1 MANVEP
7 APSFVHLHVHTHF
20 SLLDGANRIEELV
33 QAVKDMG
40 MPAIAVTDHGNL
52 FGAIEFYQAAH
63 KAGVKPILG
72 IEAYVAPGDR
82 RVKEAKGIAE
92 ASYHLLLLA
101 MNNTG
106 YQNLLKLASIGYCEG
121 FYYRPRI
128 DHDVLAAHADG
139 LIAASSCLG
148 AEIPDALLKHDTVRA
163 AELADWYLSIFGP
176 ERFFIELQDHGLEE
190 QRTINPELIEIARRK
205 GAGLIVTNDVHYLTH
220 DDVEAH
226 DVLCCISTR
235 ALQSEEKRF
244 KFPSDQFFLK
254 TPEQMANLFPNQPEA
269 VANTVAIAEK
279 CNVNLDFKK
288 RYTPVYRPPDKQTPE
303 EFLSK
308 LVYQGAAER
317 YGEITDEMRERIE
330 YELEV
335 IESKGF
341 SSYFLICWDF
351 VRYARAHGIPCGA
364 RGSGCSSIVAYCL
377 HLSQPDP
384 LRYGLYFERF
394 MDPDRDE
401 MPDIDID
408 ICQDGREAVIQYV
421 REKYG
426 HVAQIITFGTLKAR
440 AAIRDVSRVLG
451 VPLADADRV
460 AKLVPEELKMTLD
473 KALSQEPELSR
484 LYQQD
489 ERIRKVIDIGRRIE
503 GLSRNASVH
512 AAGVVIADEP
522 LVGLL
527 PLYKQPD
534 SDAIMTQ
541 FEGTTVEKVGLLK
554 MDFLG
559 LRTLSVLART
569 CKLVEQNHGITV
581 DLEHL
586 DLADQRVFGLFVAGH
601 TKGVFQF
608 ESGGMRDVLT
618 RMRPNRI
625 EDLIAANA
633 LYRPGPMINI
643 DAYIARK
650 HGESWQTPHRVM
662 SEVLAETHGIIVYQ
676 EQVARLVNQLGGIE
690 RKRAFRLAKAIS
702 KKKTAMIE
710 AEREPFIAGALAKG
724 LKKGEAQEIFNQILP
739 FGEYAFN
746 KAHSTGYALIAF
758 QTAYLKTYY
767 PHEFMAALLTYE
779 MGDTDKVVEYIE
791 ECKRLGIDVRPPD
804 INESDAD
811 FTVVRPPGGKGE
823 PFLRFGLA
831 AIKGVGRKAVDCIVA
846 ARREGGPFK
855 DLFDF
860 CDRVD
865 LTTVNRGVIEA
876 QIKAGAFDTTGAM
889 RKALM
894 QVLDDA
900 LRVGAQNQHDR
911 QSGQMNMFGEFERDA
926 GRPATP
932 MISSEEWNDA
942 EMLAYEKAVLGF
954 YVTKHPLAAHAE
966 ILRKFATADC
976 ADLTP
981 EADGM
986 EVVLGGMISRFR
998 TNTTKTGRNAGS
1010 KLAVLTFEDTTGAI
1024 EAVVFAEELEKFR
1037 RFIGPDKIVFLRGR
1051 VDCRRE
1057 EPSLRV
1063 SEVIPFADGPSA
1075 LADAVIIR
1083 VNAAGLEPDV
1093 LDRLRDICRAHGGD
1107 RPLFLHVQSQ
1117 GDMTTVLRCG
1127 SDMAVRPDDAFVT
1140 AVHQLLGE
1148 GSAEVLGSRR
1158 PIQRPSAVSSETR
1171 LSPTQVATTD
1181 LEEEDSALSMT

>member
-1 MANVEP
+1 MAKVEKQP
-7 APSFVHLHVHTHF
+7 QFVHLHVHTHF
-20 SLLDGANRIEELV
+20 SLLDGANRIGELV
-33 QAVKDMG
+33 DSAKEMG

-52 FGAIEFYQAAH
+52 FGAIEFYQAAI
-63 KAGVKPILG
+63 KAGVKPIVG

-82 RVKEAKGIAE
+82 RVKEAKGIAD

-101 MNNTG
+101 MNNVG
-106 YQNLLKLASIGYCEG
+106 YRNLLKLASIGYCEG

-128 DHDVLAAHADG
+128 DHETLAAHAEG

-148 AEIPDALLKHDTVRA
+148 AEIPDALLKHDTARA
-163 AELADWYLSIFGP
+163 AELADWYLQLFGP
-176 ERFFIELQDHGLEE
+176 ERFFIELQDHGLDE
-190 QRTINPELIEIARRK
+190 QRMINPELVEIARRK

-254 TPEQMANLFPNQPEA
+254 TPAEMAALFPQYPEA
-269 VANTVAIAEK
+269 AANTVAIAER
-279 CNVNLDFKK
+279 CNIELDFKK
-288 RYTPVYRPPDKQTPE
+288 RYTPVYRPPDQQSPE
-303 EFLSK
+303 EFLST

-317 YGEITDEMRERIE
+317 YGEITDDIRERID

-351 VRYARAHGIPCGA
+351 VHYARAHGIPCGA
-364 RGSGCSSIVAYCL
+364 RGSGCSSIVAYSL

-408 ICQDGREAVIQYV
+408 ICQDGREQVIQYV

-440 AAIRDVSRVLG
+440 AAIRDVCRVLG

-473 KALSQEPELSR
+473 KALAQEPELAR

-489 ERIRKVIDIGRRIE
+489 ERIRKVLDIGRRIE

-522 LVGLL
+522 LDGLL

-569 CKLVEQNHGITV
+569 CKLIEQNHGVSV
-581 DLEHL
+581 DLERL
-586 DLADQRVFGLFVAGH
+586 NLTDQRVFELFVAGH

-608 ESGGMRDVLT
+608 ESGGMRDVLM

-643 DAYIARK
+643 DAYIGRK
-650 HGESWQTPHRVM
+650 HGERWQTPHRIM
-662 SEVLAETHGIIVYQ
+662 SEVLEETYGIIVYQ

-710 AEREPFIAGALAKG
+710 AEREPFIAGAIRNG
-724 LKKGEAQEIFNQILP
+724 LTEATAEEIFNQILP

-746 KAHSTGYALIAF
+746 KAHSTGYALIAY

-767 PHEFMAALLTYE
+767 PLEFMAALLTYE
-779 MGDTDKVVEYIE
+779 IGDTDKVVEYIE
-791 ECKRLGIDVRPPD
+791 ECKRLDIDVRPPD

-811 FTVVRPPGGKGE
+811 FTVVRPSGGPGR

-831 AIKGVGRKAVDCIVA
+831 AIKGVGRKAVECIA
-846 ARREGGPFK
+846 GARREGGPFK

-900 LRVGAQNQHDR
+900 LRVGAQGQLDR
-911 QSGQMNMFGEFERDA
+911 RNGQMNMFGEFERGA
-926 GRPATP
+926 GRGPSPT
-932 MISSEEWNDA
+932 ISSEEWNDP

-954 YVTKHPLAAHAE
+954 YVTKHPLAAHSDT
-966 ILRKFATADC
+966 LRKFATADC
-976 ADLTP
+976 ADLTA
-981 EADGM
+981 ENDGM
-986 EVVLGGMISRFR
+986 EVVLGGMISRLR
-998 TNTTKTGRNAGS
+998 TNTTKVGRNAGS
-1010 KLAVLTFEDTTGAI
+1010 KLAVLTFEDTTGSI
-1024 EAVVFAEELEKFR
+1024 EAVVFAEELER
-1037 RFIGPDKIVFLRGR
+1037 YRALIGPDKIVFLRGR

-1063 SEVIPFADGPSA
+1063 SEVISLADGPGI
-1075 LADAVIIR
+1075 LADAVIIK
-1083 VNAAGLEPDV
+1083 VNAVGLEADS
-1093 LDRLRDICRAHGGD
+1093 LGRLRDICRTHRGE
-1107 RPLFLHVQSQ
+1107 RPLFLHVHSQ
-1117 GDMTTVLRCG
+1117 GDMTTVVRCG
-1127 SDMAVRPDDAFVT
+1127 SDMAVRPDDAFV
-1140 AVHQLLGE
+1140 AEVQGLLGDRSVDVLGPRRFVARVPATVLAEEEEE
-1148 GSAEVLGSRR
+1148 GSA
-1158 PIQRPSAVSSETR
+1158 
-1171 LSPTQVATTD
+1171 LSVG
-1181 LEEEDSALSMT
+1181 

>member
-1 MANVEP
+1 MAKVEQIP
-7 APSFVHLHVHTHF
+7 PFVHLHVHTHF
-20 SLLDGANRIEELV
+20 SLLDGANRIDELV
-33 QAVKDMG
+33 RTAKDMG

-52 FGAIEFYQAAH
+52 FGAIEFYQAAS
-63 KAGVKPILG
+63 KAGIKPILG

-82 RVKEAKGIAE
+82 RNKEAKGIAE

-106 YQNLLKLASIGYCEG
+106 YRNLLKLASIGYCEG

-128 DHDVLAAHADG
+128 DHEVLSAHAEG

-148 AEIPDALLKHDTVRA
+148 AEIPDALLKHDTARA
-163 AELADWYLSIFGP
+163 AELADWYLSLFGP
-176 ERFFIELQDHGLEE
+176 ERFFIELQDHGLDE
-190 QRTINPELIEIARRK
+190 QRMVNPELIEIARRK

-254 TPEQMANLFPNQPEA
+254 TPEQMAALFPAHPEA
-269 VANTVAIAEK
+269 VANTLAIADR
-279 CNVNLDFKK
+279 CSVDLDFKK
-288 RYTPVYRPPDKQTPE
+288 RYTPVYRPPDKQGPE

-317 YGEITDEMRERIE
+317 YGEITDDIRERID

-351 VRYARAHGIPCGA
+351 VHYARAHGIPCGA

-440 AAIRDVSRVLG
+440 AAIRDVCRVLG

-473 KALSQEPELSR
+473 KAMAQEPELSR

-489 ERIRKVIDIGRRIE
+489 ERIRKVIDIGRRLE

-522 LVGLL
+522 LDGLL

-541 FEGTTVEKVGLLK
+541 YEGATVEKVGLLK

-569 CKLVEQNHGITV
+569 CKLVEQNYGVAV

-586 DLADQRVFGLFVAGH
+586 DLTDQRVFELFVAGH
-601 TKGVFQF
+601 TKGIFQF
-608 ESGGMRDVLT
+608 ESGGMRDVLM

-643 DAYIARK
+643 DKYIGRK
-650 HGESWQTPHRVM
+650 HGERWDTPHRIM
-662 SEVLAETHGIIVYQ
+662 SDVLAETYGIIVYQ

-710 AEREPFIAGALAKG
+710 AEREPFIAGAVASG
-724 LKKGEAQEIFNQILP
+724 LQKTAAQEIFNQILP

-758 QTAYLKTYY
+758 QTAFLKTYY

-779 MGDTDKVVEYIE
+779 IGDTDKVVEYIE
-791 ECKRLGIDVRPPD
+791 ECRRLGIDVRPPD

-811 FTVVRPPGGKGE
+811 FTVVRPPSGRRE

-831 AIKGVGRKAVDCIVA
+831 AIKGVGRKAVDCIAA

-865 LTTVNRGVIEA
+865 LTAVNRGVIEA

-889 RKALM
+889 RKALV
-894 QVLDDA
+894 QVLEDA
-900 LRVGAQNQHDR
+900 LRVGAQTQLDR
-911 QSGQMNMFGEFERDA
+911 HNGQMNMFGEFERDA
-926 GRPATP
+926 QRAPTP
-932 MISSEEWNDA
+932 VISSEEWSDQ

-954 YVTKHPLAAHAE
+954 YVTKHPLAAHAAA
-966 ILRKFATADC
+966 LRKFATADC
-976 ADLTP
+976 ADLTA
-981 EADGM
+981 ESDGM

-1010 KLAVLTFEDTTGAI
+1010 KLAVLSFEDTTGTI
-1024 EAVVFAEELEKFR
+1024 EAVVFAEELEQYR
-1037 RFIGPDKIVFLRGR
+1037 ALIGPDKIVFLRGR

-1063 SEVIPFADGPSA
+1063 SEVISFADGPGV
-1075 LADAVIIR
+1075 LADAVIIK
-1083 VNAAGLEPDV
+1083 VNAVGLAADV
-1093 LDRLRDICRAHGGD
+1093 LERLREICRAHRGD
-1107 RPLFLHVQSQ
+1107 RPLFLHVQSRE
-1117 GDMTTVLRCG
+1117 DMTTVMRCG
-1127 SDMAVRPDDAFVT
+1127 ADLAVRPDDAFVHE
-1140 AVHQLLGE
+1140 VRQFLGE
-1148 GSAEVLGSRR
+1148 GSIDVLGPRR
-1158 PIQRPSAVSSETR
+1158 FVPRQAASPEPAPTSA
-1171 LSPTQVATTD
+1171 
-1181 LEEEDSALSMT
+1181 LEDEDSALPVA